1 MVKNKMKKRLVLF
14 GATGGLGSGVYK
26 GLTDKY
32 DVIPL
37 GSSDIDVTNFEE
49 VKYFFGSE
57 LDIDIVINLSGKKYD
72 TFLHKIDHDD
82 INEIRKMI
90 DVNIMGNINI
100 MASCLPYMRETGWGR
115 VILISSIF
123 SKLNVPKNSIYCSSK
138 SFLDR
143 FVSNA
148 NKENVRKGVTCNS
161 IQLGYWE
168 GGMFYDV
175 PEDLQQRAINKIGLQ
190 RCGKMEE
197 LVRTINFIVDTEYVS
212 GTNLKIDGGM

>member
-1 MVKNKMKKRLVLF
+1 MVEDKMKKRLALF
-14 GATGGLGSGVYK
+14 GATGGLGSGVYEE
-26 GLTDKY
+26 LSDKY

-37 GSSDIDVTNFEE
+37 GSSDVDVTNFGK
-49 VKYFFGSE
+49 VKYFFESE
-57 LDIDIVINLSGKKYD
+57 LDIDVVINLSGKKYD
-72 TFLHKIDHDD
+72 AFLHKIDNND
-82 INEIRKMI
+82 IEEIKKMI

-100 MASCLPYMRETGWGR
+100 MASCLPYMRENGWGR

-123 SKLNVPKNSIYCSSK
+123 SELNVPKNSIYCSSK

-161 IQLGYWE
+161 IQLGYWD

-190 RCGKMEE
+190 RCGQIEE
-197 LVRTINFIVDTEYVS
+197 LVKTINFIIDTEYVA

>member
-1 MVKNKMKKRLVLF
+1 MNKTLALF
-14 GATGGLGSGVYK
+14 GGTGGLGSKVKELLSENYN
-26 GLTDKY
+26 
-32 DVIPL
+32 VIPI
-37 GSSDIDVTNFEE
+37 GSLDIDVTNFNQ
-49 VKYFFGSE
+49 VKEFFDSE
-57 LDIDIVINLSGKKYD
+57 SDIDIVVNLSGKKYD
-72 TFLHKIDHDD
+72 TFLHKIDHND
-82 INEIRKMI
+82 IEEIRKMV

-123 SKLNVPKNSIYCSSK
+123 SELNVPKNSIYCSSK

-161 IQLGYWE
+161 IQLGYWD

-190 RCGKMEE
+190 RCGQIEE
-197 LVRTINFIVDTEYVS
+197 LVKTINFIVDTEYVA

>member
-1 MVKNKMKKRLVLF
+1 MKKRLALF

-26 GLTDKY
+26 DLSKEY

-37 GSSDIDVTNFEE
+37 ESSDVDVTNFEE
-49 VKYFFGSE
+49 VKYFFNSE
-57 LDIDIVINLSGKKYD
+57 IEIDIVVNLSGKKYD
-72 TFLHKIDHDD
+72 TFLHKIDYDD
-82 INEIRKMI
+82 IFEIKKMI

-100 MASCLPYMRETGWGR
+100 MASCLPYMRENGWGR

-123 SKLNVPKNSIYCSSK
+123 SELNVPKNSIYCSSK
-138 SFLDR
+138 SFIDR

-148 NKENVRKGVTCNS
+148 NKENIRKGVTCNS
-161 IQLGYWE
+161 IQLGYWD

-175 PEDLQQRAINKIGLQ
+175 SEDLQEQAKNKIGLK
-190 RCGKMEE
+190 RCGRMDE
-197 LVRTINFIVDTEYVS
+197 LFSTIKFIVDTEYVS

>member
-1 MVKNKMKKRLVLF
+1 MRRLALF
-14 GATGGLGSGVYK
+14 GASGGLGSGVHK
-26 GLTDKY
+26 QLSDKY

-37 GSSDIDVTNFEE
+37 GSSDVDVTNFQE
-49 VKYFFGSE
+49 VKYFFNSE

-72 TFLHKIDHDD
+72 AFLHKIDHTD
-82 INEIRKMI
+82 IGEIRKMV

-123 SKLNVPKNSIYCSSK
+123 SELNVPKNSIYCSSK

-161 IQLGYWE
+161 IQLGYWD

-190 RCGKMEE
+190 RCGQIEE
-197 LVRTINFIVDTEYVS
+197 LVKTIDFIVDTEYVA

>member
-1 MVKNKMKKRLVLF
+1 MNKTLALF
-14 GATGGLGSGVYK
+14 GGTGGLGSKVKELLSENYN
-26 GLTDKY
+26 
-32 DVIPL
+32 VIPI
-37 GSSDIDVTNFEE
+37 GSLDIDVTNFNQ
-49 VKYFFGSE
+49 VKEFFDSE
-57 LDIDIVINLSGKKYD
+57 SDIDIVVNLSGKKYD
-72 TFLHKIDHDD
+72 TFLHKIDHND
-82 INEIRKMI
+82 IEEIRKMV

-100 MASCLPYMRETGWGR
+100 MASCLPHMRNNGWGR

-123 SKLNVPKNSIYCSSK
+123 SELNVPKNSIYCSSK

-161 IQLGYWE
+161 IQLGYWD

-190 RCGKMEE
+190 RCGQIEE
-197 LVRTINFIVDTEYVS
+197 LVKTINFIVDTEYVA

>member
-1 MVKNKMKKRLVLF
+1 MRRLALF
-14 GATGGLGSGVYK
+14 GASGGLGSGVYEE
-26 GLTDKY
+26 LSDKY

-37 GSSDIDVTNFEE
+37 GSSDVDVTNFQE
-49 VKYFFGSE
+49 VKYFFESE

-72 TFLHKIDHDD
+72 VFLHKIDHGD
-82 INEIRKMI
+82 IEEIRKMV

-100 MASCLPYMRETGWGR
+100 MASCLPYMRENGWGR

-123 SKLNVPKNSIYCSSK
+123 SELNVPKNSIYCSSK

-161 IQLGYWE
+161 IQLGYWN

-175 PEDLQQRAINKIGLQ
+175 PKDLQQRAINKIGLQ
-190 RCGKMEE
+190 RCGQIEE
-197 LVRTINFIVDTEYVS
+197 LVKTINFIVDTEYVA

>member
-1 MVKNKMKKRLVLF
+1 MNKTLALF
-14 GATGGLGSGVYK
+14 GGTGGLGSKVK
-26 GLTDKY
+26 DLLSEHY
-32 DVIPL
+32 DVIPI
-37 GSSDIDVTNFEE
+37 GSLDIDVTNFKQ
-49 VKYFFGSE
+49 VKQFFDSKSN
-57 LDIDIVINLSGKKYD
+57 IDIVVNLSGKKYD
-72 TFLHKIDHDD
+72 AFLHKVNYDD
-82 INEIRKMI
+82 IEEIKKMV

-100 MASCLPYMRETGWGR
+100 MASCLPYMRNNGWGR

-123 SKLNVPKNSIYCSSK
+123 SELNVPKNSIYCSSK

-161 IQLGYWE
+161 IQLGYWD

-190 RCGKMEE
+190 RCGKIEE
-197 LVRTINFIVDTEYVS
+197 LFKAIKFIVDTEYVA

>member
-1 MVKNKMKKRLVLF
+1 MVKNKIKKRLVLF

-115 VILISSIF
+115 VILISSISQTKSSIALICGF
-123 SKLNVPKNSIYCSSK
+123 SYLN
-138 SFLDR
+138 L
-143 FVSNA
+143 
-148 NKENVRKGVTCNS
+148 
-161 IQLGYWE
+161 
-168 GGMFYDV
+168 
-175 PEDLQQRAINKIGLQ
+175 
-190 RCGKMEE
+190 
-197 LVRTINFIVDTEYVS
+197 
-212 GTNLKIDGGM
+212 

>member
-1 MVKNKMKKRLVLF
+1 M
-14 GATGGLGSGVYK
+14 
-26 GLTDKY
+26 
-32 DVIPL
+32 
-37 GSSDIDVTNFEE
+37 
-49 VKYFFGSE
+49 FF
-57 LDIDIVINLSGKKYD
+57 
-72 TFLHKIDHDD
+72 
-82 INEIRKMI
+82 
-90 DVNIMGNINI
+90 
-100 MASCLPYMRETGWGR
+100 
-115 VILISSIF
+115 
-123 SKLNVPKNSIYCSSK
+123 K

-161 IQLGYWE
+161 IQLGYWD

-190 RCGKMEE
+190 RCGQMEE

>member
-1 MVKNKMKKRLVLF
+1 
-14 GATGGLGSGVYK
+14 
-26 GLTDKY
+26 
-32 DVIPL
+32 
-37 GSSDIDVTNFEE
+37 
-49 VKYFFGSE
+49 
-57 LDIDIVINLSGKKYD
+57 
-72 TFLHKIDHDD
+72 
-82 INEIRKMI
+82 
-90 DVNIMGNINI
+90 MGNINI
-100 MASCLPYMRETGWGR
+100 MASCLPYMRENGWGR

-123 SKLNVPKNSIYCSSK
+123 SELNVPKNSIYCSSK

-161 IQLGYWE
+161 IQLGYWD

-190 RCGKMEE
+190 RCGQIEE
-197 LVRTINFIVDTEYVS
+197 LVKTINFIIDTEYVA